1 MAFIEQEA
9 NEKAEEIDAKVPYS
23 HIFWAGADITWLVIS
38 VFHNVLVAVC
48 PRAGRRRVQHRE
60 GPAGADPAAEDN
72 GVLREEGEADWA
84 AEENV
89 SSQWVTSGRCPQL
102 PLSLGAGGGGG
113 LSLVLWLL

>member
-1 MAFIEQEA
+1 MAPKTIKSWVLPPHYSGLMSFLFQIKHMMAFIEQEA

-72 GVLREEGEADWA
+72 GVLREEGEAD
-84 AEENV
+84 
-89 SSQWVTSGRCPQL
+89 
-102 PLSLGAGGGGG
+102 
-113 LSLVLWLL
+113 